1 MSAEALEHLASAED
15 IAGDNLRYLRG
26 AAEDGLKECALSHS
40 TLFPQTG
47 NLYPILQSLQ

>member
-1 MSAEALEHLASAED
+1 MAAALEHLATSVD

-26 AAEDGLKECALSHS
+26 AAEDGLQEWALGHS

-47 NLYPILQSLQ
+47 NLYPIPQSLR